1 MGQRSTSQTRATP
14 TYRVFVSHA
23 TADKRLAVIL
33 CNKLD
38 DVGVISFRDDKDIDG
53 GDEIRARIIEEVRRS
68 DEFVVIV
75 TPRSTK
81 RQWIWF
87 ELGLA
92 MMRRNLRIVP
102 IIAGATADQIP
113 APIQWRKAWKWSD
126 LDRYLETVKG
136 RAKGKS

>member
-1 MGQRSTSQTRATP
+1 MGKRPTATVPATP
-14 TYRVFVSHA
+14 GYRVFVSHA

-33 CNKLD
+33 CRKLEQL
-38 DVGVISFRDDKDIDG
+38 GVIAFRDDKDIDG
-53 GDEIRARIIEEVRRS
+53 GEEIRERIIEEVRRS

-75 TPRSTK
+75 TPRSAK

-92 MMRRNLRIVP
+92 MMRRIRIVP
-102 IIAGATADQIP
+102 IMAGASAGHIP

-126 LDRYLETVKG
+126 LGRYLSTVEA
-136 RAKGKS
+136 RAKGKT